1 MKQQRQSWI
10 LVLALAATAGTVWAT
25 NGDNLIGVGPVSR
38 AMGGTGVA
46 APQDAIGGMVNNPA
60 TLGVLPA
67 GAKTEA
73 DFGGTLFIP
82 TVRAK
87 ITTPGGVL
95 EGKSQQQPFVIPAVG
110 IAAPIND
117 RLNFGFAAYGISGMG
132 VDYRN
137 MHWDLDGNPGNGYEG
152 DMFTKLEV
160 MKFSPI
166 LAYKLTED
174 LALGLALQGN
184 YNNLDL
190 GAGSSH
196 DYSYGAQVGLSYKVG
211 IAQLGAS
218 YTTPQKCRFQRVF
231 NFDAFMGDNTS
242 DTLELEAPATY
253 AVGIALVPNQT
264 FMIEADVKY
273 VAWSQAA
280 GYSDFDWQD
289 QVVASIGAQV
299 KPLDKL
305 ALRAGVNFGKNPV
318 KEHDGWNPQGVT
330 TVQGKQLPT
339 FGYEMMR
346 NIGFPA
352 IVQTHVT
359 LGLGYQISKAVSV
372 NLEYMH
378 AFKQDISSTSMGNA
392 ITLESSLEEDSLGF
406 SLNWQFE

>member
-1 MKQQRQSWI
+1 VKQHMQNWKLAAAI
-10 LVLALAATAGTVWAT
+10 LALAGAAWAT
-25 NGDNLIGVGPVSR
+25 NGDNLIGVGAVSR
-38 AMGGTGVA
+38 SMGGTGVA
-46 APQDAIGGMVNNPA
+46 APQDAVGGMVNNPA
-60 TLGVLPA
+60 TMGFLPS
-67 GAKTEA
+67 GTKSEA
-73 DFGGTLFIP
+73 TFGGTLFIP

-95 EGKSQQQPFVIPAVG
+95 EGRSQQQPFVIPAVG

-117 RLNFGFAAYGISGMG
+117 RIGFGFAAYGISGMG

-137 MHWDLDGNPGNGYEG
+137 MHWDLDGNPKNGYEG
-152 DMFTKLEV
+152 DMFTKFEV
-160 MKFSPI
+160 MKFSPV
-166 LAYKLTED
+166 LSYKLTDD
-174 LALGLALQGN
+174 LAIGLALQGN

-196 DYSYGAQVGLSYKVG
+196 DYSYGAQVGLTYKVG

-231 NFDAFMGDNTS
+231 NFDAFMGDNNL

-253 AVGIALVPNQT
+253 AAGIALIPNQT
-264 FMIEADVKY
+264 FMFEADVKY
-273 VAWSQAA
+273 LAWSQAA

-289 QVVASIGAQV
+289 QIVAALGAQV
-299 KPLDKL
+299 KPTDKL

-318 KEHDGWNPQGVT
+318 KEHEGWNPQGVT

-352 IVQTHVT
+352 VVQTHVT
-359 LGLGYQISKAVSV
+359 VGLGYQVNKSVSV

-378 AFKQDISSTSMGNA
+378 AFKQTISSTSMGNA
-392 ITLESSLEEDSLGF
+392 ITLESSLEEDSLGM